1 MNEAKVRERQAR
13 GERAEALLRNELLND
28 AFEHLETQ
36 FIDAWKNSP
45 VSDTDSRERL
55 YQLCQNLSAVRG
67 YLQSVV
73 TDGKL
78 AKSQLDEL
86 QSRPRNHIKR
96 I

>member
-1 MNEAKVRERQAR
+1 MNEAKARERQAR
-13 GERAEALLRNELLND
+13 GERAAALLRNELLKD
-28 AFEHLETQ
+28 AFEYLEDQ

-55 YQLCQNLSAVRG
+55 YLLCQNLSALKG
-67 YLQSVV
+67 YLEGVV
-73 TDGKL
+73 NDGKL
-78 AKSQLDEL
+78 AKSALDEL